1 MRQGTMTA
9 GTKGSGGG
17 PGGGGRKV
25 WLQTG
30 TCLHSERDTQ
40 LCGYFPPPTPFPQ
53 QDSQLRLHFRPVQ
66 ALHRGD
72 SDPRIPPPAG
82 SPNKSTPMVKVHPE
96 WGATAGSR
104 GLTRCSL
111 VRGTQLLSG

>member
-17 PGGGGRKV
+17 PGGLGGR
-25 WLQTG
+25 
-30 TCLHSERDTQ
+30 
-40 LCGYFPPPTPFPQ
+40 CGCRLEPVYILNVTLSSVGISPLSLPFPQ

>member
-40 LCGYFPPPTPFPQ
+40 LCGYFPPPSFP
-53 QDSQLRLHFRPVQ
+53 
-66 ALHRGD
+66 
-72 SDPRIPPPAG
+72 
-82 SPNKSTPMVKVHPE
+82 
-96 WGATAGSR
+96 TAG
-104 GLTRCSL
+104 LPAQAAL
-111 VRGTQLLSG
+111 